1 MALLAVQDLSGG
13 SGLPTFSA
21 AAGGGDTIATDTSG
35 AGAGWDLGLCLVVR
49 NTDAATKTVTVE
61 GLPGVVV
68 PATTGFAI
76 IPVARKHFGA
86 VRNVTYSAVTGVSVA
101 AIQL

>member
-1 MALLAVQDLSGG
+1 MAALTVQDLSNG
-13 SGLPTFSA
+13 SGLPTFVAA
-21 AAGGGDTIATDTSG
+21 AAGGDTVVTDTSG
-35 AGAGWDLGLCLVVR
+35 AGAGWDLGLYLVVR

-61 GLPGVVV
+61 GLAGVVV

-76 IPVARKHFGA
+76 LPIARKHFGNP
-86 VRNVTYSAVTGVSVA
+86 RNVTYSAVTGVTVA